1 MTNQQIRDMFDQ
13 DLDALTTSL
22 NYWLRDMTLDQLVSI
37 TGKSRKEL
45 QTILMGE

>member
-1 MTNQQIRDMFDQ
+1 MTDQQIRDMFDE
-13 DLDALTTSL
+13 DL
-22 NYWLRDMTLDQLVSI
+22 DMTLDQLARI